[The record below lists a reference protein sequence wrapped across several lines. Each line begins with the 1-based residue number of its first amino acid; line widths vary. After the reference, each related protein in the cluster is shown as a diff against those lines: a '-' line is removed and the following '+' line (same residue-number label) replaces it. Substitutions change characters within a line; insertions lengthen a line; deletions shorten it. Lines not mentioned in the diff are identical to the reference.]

1 MAAPPPGPGTT
12 PDGCSV
18 GMRRPGERA
27 TLPGD
32 VGAGVPAV
40 EEVAVTAGMRRVKS
54 VEDSIR
60 DTDEPEHRL
69 RKHLSGLDL
78 AVFGVG
84 GIIGTGI
91 FVLTG
96 VVAKTTAG
104 PAVAFS
110 FVVAGIACGLA
121 ALCYAEFASTVPVA
135 GSAYTF
141 SYATLGEFIAWII
154 GWDLVLELAL
164 GAATVSVGWSGYLN
178 QLLGDLGIPLP
189 TSIAG
194 EEATVNIP
202 AILIALIMTGV
213 LILGIK
219 LSSRVT
225 SVIVA
230 IKIAI
235 VLLVIG
241 VGVFYVKAA
250 NYTPFVPPA
259 EPGESG
265 SGWTAPLIQL
275 LAGFTPSTFGVGGIL
290 AGAAIVFF
298 AFIGF
303 DIVATAAEETKNP
316 EKDLPR
322 GIIGS
327 LVICTALYVAVSL
340 VVVGMQKYTELSTT
354 APLADAF
361 RSVGLPFFS
370 GLISVGA
377 LAGLTSVVMILM
389 LGQSRVLFAM
399 SRDRLLPRKLATVH
413 PRYGTP
419 YKITLITGVI
429 VAALAGFVPLGTLA
443 ELVNIGT
450 LFAFV
455 LVSIG
460 VVILRRTRPDLP
472 RAFRV
477 PGVPVLP
484 IASALACLWLMLN
497 LPAETWLRFAIWMVI
512 GLGVYFLFGR
522 RNSRFNTPGDRED
535 AAAAN
540 AARNA

>member
-1 MAAPPPGPGTT
+1 VANNAA
-12 PDGCSV
+12 
-18 GMRRPGERA
+18 
-27 TLPGD
+27 
-32 VGAGVPAV
+32 
-40 EEVAVTAGMRRVKS
+40 RVKS
-54 VEDSIR
+54 VEESIR
-60 DTDEPEHRL
+60 DTEEPEHQL
-69 RKHLSGLDL
+69 KKNLSALDL
-78 AVFGVG
+78 TVFGVG
-84 GIIGTGI
+84 VIIGTGI

-96 VVAKTTAG
+96 VVAKTDTG
-104 PAVAFS
+104 PAVAIS
-110 FVVAGIACGLA
+110 FVIAGIVCGLA

-141 SYATLGEFIAWII
+141 SYATLGELVAWII

-194 EEATVNIP
+194 EEATINIP
-202 AILIALIMTGV
+202 AIFIALVMTGV

-230 IKIAI
+230 IKVAI
-235 VLLVIG
+235 VLMVIA
-241 VGVFYVKAA
+241 VGIFYVKAA
-250 NYTPFVPPA
+250 NYSPFIPPA
-259 EPGESG
+259 QPTPTG
-265 SGWTAPLIQL
+265 SGLTAPLIQTL
-275 LAGFTPSTFGVGGIL
+275 FGFAPSTFGVGGIL

-316 EKDLPR
+316 SRDLPR

-327 LVICTALYVAVSL
+327 LIVCTVLYVAVSL
-340 VVVGMQKYTELSTT
+340 VVVGMQRYTELSEA

-399 SRDRLLPRKLATVH
+399 SRDNLLPAKLGVVHRK
-413 PRYGTP
+413 YGTP
-419 YKITLITGVI
+419 YKITVITGVI
-429 VAALAGFVPLGTLA
+429 VAVLAGFIPLSTLA

-450 LFAFV
+450 LFAFM

-460 VVILRRTRPDLP
+460 VIVLRRTRPELP
-472 RAFRV
+472 RSFRV
-477 PGVPVLP
+477 PFVPVLP
-484 IASALACLWLMLN
+484 ILSVLASFYLMLN
-497 LPAETWLRFAIWMVI
+497 LPGETWIRFGVWMV
-512 GLGVYFLFGR
+512 LGVILYYTYGR
-522 RNSRFNTPGDRED
+522 RRSRFSVRG
-535 AAAAN
+535 AAERQAAGRR
-540 AARNA
+540 AGGER

>member
-1 MAAPPPGPGTT
+1 
-12 PDGCSV
+12 
-18 GMRRPGERA
+18 MRGGRARA
-27 TLPGD
+27 TLAGSGSTERGD
-32 VGAGVPAV
+32 V
-40 EEVAVTAGMRRVKS
+40 VAANTRRVKS

-69 RKHLSGLDL
+69 KKNLSGLDL

-84 GIIGTGI
+84 VIIGTGI

-96 VVAKTTAG
+96 VVARNQAG
-104 PAVAFS
+104 PAVALS
-110 FVVAGIACGLA
+110 FVVAGVVCGLA

-141 SYATLGEFIAWII
+141 SYATFGEFVAWVI

-178 QLLGDLGIPLP
+178 QLLDDVGLALP
-189 TSIAG
+189 ASIAG
-194 EEATVNIP
+194 ETASFNIP
-202 AILIALIMTGV
+202 AVLIALAMTGV

-225 SVIVA
+225 AVIVA
-230 IKIAI
+230 IKLA
-235 VLLVIG
+235 VVALVIV
-241 VGVFYVKAA
+241 VGLFYLTAD
-250 NYTPFVPPA
+250 NYSPFVPPA
-259 EPGESG
+259 QPAPAGEDS
-265 SGWTAPLIQL
+265 WLRTPLISL
-275 LAGFTPSTFGVGGIL
+275 LTGFSPGVYGWGGVL

-303 DIVATAAEETKNP
+303 DIVATAAEETRNP
-316 EKDLPR
+316 ARDLPR

-327 LVICTALYVAVSL
+327 LAICTALYVAVSL
-340 VVVGMQKYTELSTT
+340 VVVGMQPYSELSVT
-354 APLADAF
+354 APLAGAF
-361 RSVGLPFFS
+361 AANGLTVFS
-370 GLISVGA
+370 SIILIGA

-399 SRDRLLPRKLATVH
+399 SRDHLLPPGLAKVH

-419 YKITLITGVI
+419 YKITIATGVV
-429 VAALAGFVPLGTLA
+429 VAILAGFVPLEALA

-450 LFAFV
+450 LFAFF

-460 VVILRRTRPDLP
+460 VLVLRRTRPDLP

-477 PGVPVLP
+477 PLVPVLP
-484 IASALACLWLMLN
+484 VVSALASLWLMTN
-497 LPAETWLRFAIWMVI
+497 LPTDTWLRFAAWMLLGIVI
-512 GLGVYFLFGR
+512 YFGYSRSRSRMATGGR
-522 RNSRFNTPGDRED
+522 RPAGVPRS
-535 AAAAN
+535 
-540 AARNA
+540 

>member
-1 MAAPPPGPGTT
+1 MASRWRT
-12 PDGCSV
+12 
-18 GMRRPGERA
+18 
-27 TLPGD
+27 
-32 VGAGVPAV
+32 
-40 EEVAVTAGMRRVKS
+40 KS
-54 VEDSIR
+54 VEQSIA
-60 DTDEPEHRL
+60 DTDEPETRL
-69 RKHLSGLDL
+69 RKDL
-78 AVFGVG
+78 NWWDLTVFGVSVV
-84 GIIGTGI
+84 IGAGI
-91 FVLTG
+91 FTIT
-96 VVAKTTAG
+96 ASTAG
-104 PAVAFS
+104 NITGPAISIS
-110 FVVAGIACGLA
+110 FVIAAVACGLA

-141 SYATLGEFIAWII
+141 SYATFGEFVAWII

-189 TSIAG
+189 ESIAG
-194 EEATVNIP
+194 ETARFNIP
-202 AILIALIMTGV
+202 AIFIALVMTGI

-219 LSSRVT
+219 LSARVT

-230 IKIAI
+230 IRLLI
-235 VLLVIG
+235 VLLVIV

-259 EPGESG
+259 QPTETG
-265 SGWTAPLIQL
+265 SGLTAPLIQTL
-275 LAGFTPSTFGVGGIL
+275 FGFAPSTFGVGGIL

-316 EKDLPR
+316 SRDLPR

-327 LVICTALYVAVSL
+327 LVICTVLYVAVSL
-340 VVVGMQKYTELSTT
+340 VVVGMQKYTELSEA

-361 RSVGLPFFS
+361 RSVGLPFLS
-370 GLISVGA
+370 GAISVGA

-399 SRDRLLPRKLATVH
+399 SRDHLLPPGLGTVH

-419 YKITLITGVI
+419 YKITIFTGVV
-429 VAALAGFVPLGTLA
+429 VAVLAGFIPLGTLA

-455 LVSIG
+455 LVSIA
-460 VVILRRTRPDLP
+460 VWLLRRTRPDLP

-477 PGVPVLP
+477 PFVPVLP
-484 IASALACLWLMLN
+484 ILSALACLYLMLN
-497 LPAETWLRFAIWMVI
+497 LPGETWIRFFVWMA
-512 GLGVYFLFGR
+512 LGVILYFAYGR
-522 RNSRFNTPGDRED
+522 SHSRFTTPGGRED

-540 AARNA
+540 AARRADPIG

>member
-1 MAAPPPGPGTT
+1 MAE
-12 PDGCSV
+12 
-18 GMRRPGERA
+18 GMRRI
-27 TLPGD
+27 
-32 VGAGVPAV
+32 
-40 EEVAVTAGMRRVKS
+40 KS

-84 GIIGTGI
+84 VIIGTGI

-96 VVAKTTAG
+96 EVAKTAAG
-104 PAVAFS
+104 PAVAIS
-110 FVVAGIACGLA
+110 FVIAGVVCGLA
-121 ALCYAEFASTVPVA
+121 AVCYAEFASTVPVA

-141 SYATLGEFIAWII
+141 SYATLGEFVAWII

-194 EEATVNIP
+194 ETATVNIP
-202 AILIALIMTGV
+202 AIVIALVMSGV

-230 IKIAI
+230 IKVAI
-235 VLLVIG
+235 VLMVIA
-241 VGVFYVKAA
+241 VGIFYVKAA

-259 EPGESG
+259 EPSETG
-265 SGWTAPLIQL
+265 SGLTAPLIQTL
-275 LAGFTPSTFGVGGIL
+275 FGFAPTTFGVGGIL

-303 DIVATAAEETKNP
+303 DIVATAAEECKDP
-316 EKDLPR
+316 RKDLPR

-327 LVICTALYVAVSL
+327 LVVCTVLYVAVSL
-340 VVVGMQKYTELSTT
+340 VVVGMQRYSDLSTT

-370 GLISVGA
+370 GVISVGA

-399 SRDRLLPRKLATVH
+399 SRDRLLPPGLAAVH

-419 YKITLITGVI
+419 YKITLITGAV
-429 VAALAGFVPLGTLA
+429 VALLAGFVPLGTLA

-460 VVILRRTRPDLP
+460 VIVLRRTRPDLP

-477 PGVPVLP
+477 PLVPFLP
-484 IASALACLWLMLN
+484 IVSALACVYLMLN
-497 LPAETWLRFAIWMVI
+497 LPGETWLRFVVWMVI
-512 GLGVYFLFGR
+512 GVALYFAYGR
-522 RNSRFNTPGDRED
+522 RKSRFNTPGGRED

-540 AARNA
+540 AARKA

>member
-1 MAAPPPGPGTT
+1 VATRT
-12 PDGCSV
+12 
-18 GMRRPGERA
+18 RRI
-27 TLPGD
+27 
-32 VGAGVPAV
+32 
-40 EEVAVTAGMRRVKS
+40 KS

-60 DTDEPEHRL
+60 DTDEPQHRL
-69 RKHLSGLDL
+69 KRHLSGLDL
-78 AVFGVG
+78 AVFGIGV
-84 GIIGTGI
+84 IIGTGI

-96 VVAKTTAG
+96 EVAKTTTG
-104 PAVAFS
+104 PAVALS
-110 FVVAGIACGLA
+110 FVIAGAVCGLA
-121 ALCYAEFASTVPVA
+121 AVCYAEFASTVPVA

-141 SYATLGEFIAWII
+141 SYATLGEFVAWII

-189 TSIAG
+189 TTIAG

-202 AILIALIMTGV
+202 AIVIALVMTGV

-230 IKIAI
+230 IKIVI
-235 VLLVIG
+235 VLLVIA
-241 VGVFYVKAA
+241 VGVFYVKAV
-250 NYTPFVPPA
+250 NYTPFVPPS
-259 EPGESG
+259 EPSEAG
-265 SGWTAPLIQL
+265 SGWTAPLIQTL
-275 LAGFTPSTFGVGGIL
+275 FGFAPSTFGVGGIL

-303 DIVATAAEETKNP
+303 DIVATAAEETKDP
-316 EKDLPR
+316 RKDLPR
-322 GIIGS
+322 GIVGS
-327 LVICTALYVAVSL
+327 LVICTVLYVGVSL
-340 VVVGMQKYTELSTT
+340 VVVGMQRYTELSTE

-370 GLISVGA
+370 GVISVGA

-399 SRDRLLPRKLATVH
+399 SRDRLLPPGLAAVH

-419 YKITLITGVI
+419 YKITLITGVV
-429 VAALAGFVPLGTLA
+429 VALLAGFVPLGTLA

-460 VVILRRTRPDLP
+460 VVVLRRTRPDLE
-472 RAFRV
+472 RSFRV
-477 PGVPVLP
+477 PWVPVLP
-484 IASALACLWLMLN
+484 IVSALACIYLMLN
-497 LPAETWLRFAIWMVI
+497 LPGETWARFAVWMVI
-512 GLGVYFLFGR
+512 GAVLYVGYGR
-522 RNSRFNTPGDRED
+522 RHSRFNIPGGRED

-540 AARNA
+540 AARRG

>member
-1 MAAPPPGPGTT
+1 
-12 PDGCSV
+12 
-18 GMRRPGERA
+18 
-27 TLPGD
+27 
-32 VGAGVPAV
+32 VP
-40 EEVAVTAGMRRVKS
+40 EEDAVTAGTRRIKS

-69 RKHLSGLDL
+69 RRHLSGLDL
-78 AVFGVG
+78 TVFGVG
-84 GIIGTGI
+84 VIIGTGI

-96 VVAKTTAG
+96 VVAKTAAG
-104 PAVAFS
+104 PAVAIS
-110 FVVAGIACGLA
+110 FVIAGVVCGLA

-141 SYATLGEFIAWII
+141 SYATLGEFVAWII

-194 EEATVNIP
+194 ETATVNIP
-202 AILIALIMTGV
+202 AIVIALLMSGV

-225 SVIVA
+225 TVIVA
-230 IKIAI
+230 IKVAI
-235 VLLVIG
+235 VLLVIV
-241 VGVFYVKAA
+241 VGIFYVKAA

-259 EPGESG
+259 QPSPTG
-265 SGWTAPLIQL
+265 SGWSAPLIQTL
-275 LAGFTPSTFGVGGIL
+275 FGFAPSTFGVGGIL

-316 EKDLPR
+316 KRDLPR

-327 LVICTALYVAVSL
+327 LVICTVLYVAVSL
-340 VVVGMQKYTELSTT
+340 VVVGMQRYTELSTT

-370 GLISVGA
+370 GAISVGA

-399 SRDRLLPRKLATVH
+399 SRDRLLPSGLAAVH

-419 YKITLITGVI
+419 YKITLITGVV
-429 VAALAGFVPLGTLA
+429 VAVLAGFVPLGTLA

-460 VVILRRTRPDLP
+460 VIILRRTRPDLP
-472 RAFRV
+472 RPFRV
-477 PGVPVLP
+477 PLVPVLP
-484 IASALACLWLMLN
+484 ILSALACLYLMLN
-497 LPAETWLRFAIWMVI
+497 LPGETWLRFVVWMLVGI
-512 GLGVYFLFGR
+512 ALYFGYGR
-522 RNSRFNTPGDRED
+522 RQSRFNTPGGRED

-540 AARNA
+540 AARRH

>member
-1 MAAPPPGPGTT
+1 M
-12 PDGCSV
+12 
-18 GMRRPGERA
+18 
-27 TLPGD
+27 
-32 VGAGVPAV
+32 
-40 EEVAVTAGMRRVKS
+40 TAGTRRIKS

-69 RKHLSGLDL
+69 RRHLSGLDL
-78 AVFGVG
+78 TVFGVG
-84 GIIGTGI
+84 VIIGTGI

-96 VVAKTTAG
+96 EVAKTTAG
-104 PAVAFS
+104 PATAIS
-110 FVVAGIACGLA
+110 FVIAGIVCGLA

-194 EEATVNIP
+194 ETATINIP
-202 AILIALIMTGV
+202 AIFIALLMTGV

-230 IKIAI
+230 IKIVI
-235 VLLVIG
+235 VLLVIV
-241 VGVFYVKAA
+241 VGIFYVKAD

-259 EPGESG
+259 TPGESG
-265 SGWTAPLIQL
+265 SGLTAPLIQL

-316 EKDLPR
+316 AKDLPR

-327 LVICTALYVAVSL
+327 LVICTVLYVAVSL
-340 VVVGMQKYTELSTT
+340 VVVGMQKYTELSVDRP
-354 APLADAF
+354 AG
-361 RSVGLPFFS
+361 RRLP
-370 GLISVGA
+370 
-377 LAGLTSVVMILM
+377 
-389 LGQSRVLFAM
+389 QR
-399 SRDRLLPRKLATVH
+399 R
-413 PRYGTP
+413 
-419 YKITLITGVI
+419 
-429 VAALAGFVPLGTLA
+429 AALL
-443 ELVNIGT
+443 
-450 LFAFV
+450 
-455 LVSIG
+455 
-460 VVILRRTRPDLP
+460 LRRRLRRRPRRAHLGRDDPAARPVAGAVRDEP
-472 RAFRV
+472 R
-477 PGVPVLP
+477 
-484 IASALACLWLMLN
+484 
-497 LPAETWLRFAIWMVI
+497 PAAAA
-512 GLGVYFLFGR
+512 G
-522 RNSRFNTPGDRED
+522 PGDRAPALRHAVPDHPDHRRRRRAAGRVRAAGHSRRARQHRHPVRVHPGVDRGDPAAPDPPRPAPLVPGAVHAGASDRVRTGLLLPD
-535 AAAAN
+535 AQP
-540 AARNA
+540 ARRRPGCGSSSG

>member
-1 MAAPPPGPGTT
+1 VAAR
-12 PDGCSV
+12 
-18 GMRRPGERA
+18 MRRI
-27 TLPGD
+27 
-32 VGAGVPAV
+32 
-40 EEVAVTAGMRRVKS
+40 KS

-60 DTDEPEHRL
+60 DTDEPGHQLKR
-69 RKHLSGLDL
+69 HLSGLDL
-78 AVFGVG
+78 TVFGVG
-84 GIIGTGI
+84 VIIGTGI

-96 VVAKTTAG
+96 EVAKTTTG
-104 PAVAFS
+104 PAVAIS
-110 FVVAGIACGLA
+110 FVIAGVVCGLA
-121 ALCYAEFASTVPVA
+121 AVCYAEFASTVPVA

-141 SYATLGEFIAWII
+141 SYATLGEFVAWII

-189 TSIAG
+189 ESIAG
-194 EEATVNIP
+194 ETARFNIP
-202 AILIALIMTGV
+202 AIFIALLMTGV
-213 LILGIK
+213 LMLGIK

-230 IKIAI
+230 IKVAI
-235 VLLVIG
+235 VLLVIV
-241 VGVFYVKAA
+241 VGIFYVKAA
-250 NYTPFVPPA
+250 NYTPFLPPA
-259 EPGESG
+259 EPTETG
-265 SGWTAPLIQL
+265 SGWTAPLIQTL
-275 LAGFTPSTFGVGGIL
+275 FGFAPSTFGVGGIL

-303 DIVATAAEETKNP
+303 DIVATAAEETKDP
-316 EKDLPR
+316 KRDLPR

-327 LVICTALYVAVSL
+327 LVVCTVLYVAVSL
-340 VVVGMQKYTELSTT
+340 VVVGMQRYTELSSE

-370 GLISVGA
+370 GVISVGA

-399 SRDRLLPRKLATVH
+399 SRDRLLPPGLAAVH
-413 PRYGTP
+413 PKYGTP
-419 YKITLITGVI
+419 YKITLVTGVF
-429 VAALAGFVPLGTLA
+429 VAVLAGVVPLGTLA

-460 VVILRRTRPDLP
+460 VVVLRRTRPDLP
-472 RAFRV
+472 RSFRV
-477 PGVPVLP
+477 PLVPFLP
-484 IASALACLWLMLN
+484 IVSALACLYLMLN
-497 LPAETWLRFAIWMVI
+497 LPGETWVRFVVWMLV
-512 GLGVYFLFGR
+512 GVGVYFLYGR
-522 RNSRFNTPGDRED
+522 RKSRFNTPGDRED

-540 AARNA
+540 AARRS

>member
-1 MAAPPPGPGTT
+1 VAAT
-12 PDGCSV
+12 
-18 GMRRPGERA
+18 MRRI
-27 TLPGD
+27 
-32 VGAGVPAV
+32 
-40 EEVAVTAGMRRVKS
+40 KS

-69 RKHLSGLDL
+69 KKHLSGLDL
-78 AVFGVG
+78 TVFGVG
-84 GIIGTGI
+84 VIIGTGI

-96 VVAKTTAG
+96 VVARDQSG
-104 PAVAFS
+104 PAVAIS
-110 FVVAGIACGLA
+110 FVIAGVVCGLA
-121 ALCYAEFASTVPVA
+121 AICYAEFASTVPVA

-141 SYATLGEFIAWII
+141 SYATFGEFIAWII

-164 GAATVSVGWSGYLN
+164 GAATVAVGWSGYLN
-178 QLLGDLGIPLP
+178 QLLDDIGIPLP

-194 EEATVNIP
+194 ETATVNIP
-202 AILIALIMTGV
+202 AIVITLVMTGV

-230 IKIAI
+230 IKLAI
-235 VLLVIG
+235 VLLVIA
-241 VGVFYVKAA
+241 VGVFYVEAA

-259 EPGESG
+259 EPAEAGA
-265 SGWTAPLIQL
+265 SGWDAPLAQVL
-275 LAGFTPSTFGVGGIL
+275 FGFSPGTFGWGGVI

-303 DIVATAAEETKNP
+303 DIVATAAEETRNP
-316 EKDLPR
+316 DKDLPR
-322 GIIGS
+322 GILGS
-327 LVICTALYVAVSL
+327 LAICTVLYVAVSL
-340 VVVGMQKYTELSTT
+340 VVVGMQAYTELSAT
-354 APLADAF
+354 APLAGAF
-361 RSVGLPFFS
+361 SSVGLTFFS
-370 GLISVGA
+370 SVISVGA

-399 SRDRLLPRKLATVH
+399 SRDRLLPPALAKVH

-419 YKITLITGVI
+419 YRITIATGVI
-429 VAALAGFVPLGTLA
+429 VAIIAGFVPLTELA

-450 LFAFV
+450 LFAFL

-460 VVILRRTRPDLP
+460 VWILRRTRPELP

-477 PGVPVLP
+477 PLVNVLP
-484 IASALACLWLMLN
+484 WVSAAASLWLMAN
-497 LPAETWLRFAIWMVI
+497 LPMETWARFLIWMA
-512 GLGVYFLFGR
+512 LGVVLYFSYGR
-522 RNSRFNTPGDRED
+522 RHSRFNTPGGRED

-540 AARNA
+540 AARRA

>member
-1 MAAPPPGPGTT
+1 MAQGT
-12 PDGCSV
+12 
-18 GMRRPGERA
+18 RRI
-27 TLPGD
+27 
-32 VGAGVPAV
+32 
-40 EEVAVTAGMRRVKS
+40 KS
-54 VEDSIR
+54 VEDCIR

-69 RKHLSGLDL
+69 RRHLSGLDL
-78 AVFGVG
+78 TVFGVG
-84 GIIGTGI
+84 VIIGTGI

-96 VVAKTTAG
+96 VVAKATAG
-104 PAVAFS
+104 PAVAIS
-110 FVVAGIACGLA
+110 FVVAGVACGLA

-141 SYATLGEFIAWII
+141 SYATLGEFVAWII

-194 EEATVNIP
+194 ETATVNIP
-202 AILIALIMTGV
+202 AIVIALVMTGV

-230 IKIAI
+230 IKLAI

-241 VGVFYVKAA
+241 VGIFYVQAA

-259 EPGESG
+259 EPTETG
-265 SGWTAPLIQL
+265 SGLTAPLIQTL
-275 LAGFTPSTFGVGGIL
+275 FGFAPSTFGVGGIL

-303 DIVATAAEETKNP
+303 DIVATAAEETKKP
-316 EKDLPR
+316 ERDLPR

-327 LVICTALYVAVSL
+327 LAICTMLYVAVSL
-340 VVVGMQKYTELSTT
+340 VVVGMQNYTELSET

-399 SRDRLLPRKLATVH
+399 SRDRLLPPRLAAVH

-429 VAALAGFVPLGTLA
+429 VAALAGFVPLSTLA

-455 LVSIG
+455 LVSIA
-460 VVILRRTRPDLP
+460 VIILRRTRPDLK
-472 RAFRV
+472 RSFRV
-477 PGVPVLP
+477 PGVPLLP
-484 IASALACLWLMLN
+484 ILSVLACFYLMLN
-497 LPAETWLRFAIWMVI
+497 LPVETWLRFGIWMVI
-512 GLGVYFLFGR
+512 GIALYFVYGR
-522 RNSRFNTPGDRED
+522 SHSRFATPGGRED

-540 AARNA
+540 AARKAGPAPPRE